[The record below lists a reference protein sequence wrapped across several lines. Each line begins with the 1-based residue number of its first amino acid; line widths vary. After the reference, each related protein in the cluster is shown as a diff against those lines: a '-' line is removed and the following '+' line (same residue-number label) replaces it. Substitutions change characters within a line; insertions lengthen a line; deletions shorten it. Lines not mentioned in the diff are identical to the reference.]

1 MASLLQAALCPSDM
15 LTVYVCWHM
24 YWQEL
29 DMAKLFGSIQ
39 HRETPDLCLYNLFG
53 WSEDINPPLP
63 PRSKAK
69 SCTGFVIRDWF
80 RRCSQSNM
88 TVKHCALL
96 SAITTRF
103 THLLALFAKTL
114 ILCFT
119 SVTA

>member
-29 DMAKLFGSIQ
+29 DMAKLFGSMQ

-69 SCTGFVIRDWF
+69 SCTGPRLVSEMFTEQHDRQASRTFKRNYNKI
-80 RRCSQSNM
+80 
-88 TVKHCALL
+88 HAL
-96 SAITTRF
+96 AGPV
-103 THLLALFAKTL
+103 
-114 ILCFT
+114 C
-119 SVTA
+119 